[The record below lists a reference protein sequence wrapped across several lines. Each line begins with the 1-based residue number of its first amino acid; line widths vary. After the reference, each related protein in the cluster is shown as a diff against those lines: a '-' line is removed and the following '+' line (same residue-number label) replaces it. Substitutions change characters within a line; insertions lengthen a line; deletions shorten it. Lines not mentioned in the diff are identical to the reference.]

1 MGEMHVDCAPAAFT
15 VGRMLNWVALD
26 KVFRSLADPWRRHMI
41 ECLCDRQASVSWL
54 AEHLPLSLPTILQHL
69 QVLEENGLIHTEKI
83 GRKRVCRIEPQA
95 LRLLDQWIS
104 PRRRLWNRRLQL
116 FLETPDAGSP
126 AAGSR

>member
-1 MGEMHVDCAPAAFT
+1 
-15 VGRMLNWVALD
+15 
-26 KVFRSLADPWRRHMI
+26 MI

-116 FLETPDAGSP
+116 LLETPDAGSP